1 LLTYELLPLYIYLFI
16 VTFVAYAIKGITGF
30 GNTLVMSPLYAFYM
44 SNRIIT
50 PVDLLFSLPTNA
62 ILVWK
67 NRTRLNIKR
76 ILPLAGLL
84 LIGVIPG
91 TLILKS
97 SQDSVLKIFLGITVI
112 GLGFEI
118 FLRKEVYA
126 GAKSANP
133 LILTGAGLLS
143 GILAGLYGITA
154 PLVAYISRTSD
165 GREEFRANL
174 CALFLIDNLFRLFY
188 YIILGLFNYDV
199 LLIVAIALPAAIG
212 GIFAGSHLDKFISD
226 QKAKLLMV
234 FILVLS
240 GIVLIVRNI

>member
-1 LLTYELLPLYIYLFI
+1 LLTFESMPFYIYLFL
-16 VTFVAYAIKGITGF
+16 VTFAAYIIKGITGF
-30 GNTLVMSPLYAFYM
+30 GNTLVMSPLYAFYL
-44 SNRIIT
+44 SNRVIT

-67 NRTRLNIKR
+67 NRTRLDIKR
-76 ILPLAGLL
+76 IAPLAGLL
-84 LIGVIPG
+84 LIGIIPG

-97 SQDSVLKIFLGITVI
+97 SQDSILKIFLGITVI

-133 LILTGAGLLS
+133 LILTGASLLS
-143 GILAGLYGITA
+143 GVLAGLYGITA

-174 CALFLIDNLFRLFY
+174 CALFLIDNLFRLLY

-212 GIFAGSHLDKFISD
+212 GVFIGSHLDNFISD
-226 QKAKLLMV
+226 QKAKLLIV
-234 FILVLS
+234 LILILS
-240 GIVLIVRNI
+240 GIILIVKNL